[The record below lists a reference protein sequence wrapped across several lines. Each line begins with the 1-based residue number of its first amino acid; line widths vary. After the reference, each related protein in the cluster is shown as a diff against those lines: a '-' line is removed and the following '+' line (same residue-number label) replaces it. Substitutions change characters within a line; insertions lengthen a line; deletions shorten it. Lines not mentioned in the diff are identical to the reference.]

1 MSQRSYTNLS
11 QQNKTFGA
19 CYKVQHERIVSDDK
33 RQVASDDRSKTQH
46 HVPKGI
52 LQLRKQMLNQ
62 EYEALEEQK
71 RQMQIEDFSPES
83 AHSYFNS
90 EFETPRDI
98 ADEYSVSGRS
108 GKLYPNNT
116 RTPI

>member
-1 MSQRSYTNLS
+1 
-11 QQNKTFGA
+11 
-19 CYKVQHERIVSDDK
+19 
-33 RQVASDDRSKTQH
+33 
-46 HVPKGI
+46 
-52 LQLRKQMLNQ
+52 MLNQ

-71 RQMQIEDFSPES
+71 RQMQIDDFSPES

-98 ADEYSVSGRS
+98 AEEYSVGARS

-116 RTPI
+116 RNPM